1 MKNIFVFLAFLA
13 TLMWQPVTFA
23 EESQSNIQSRAQ
35 IHTELGAAYFTR
47 GQLGVA
53 LEELKEAI
61 KSDPRYAP
69 AYNMLGLVYL
79 ELREFPQ
86 AEENFQRA
94 FRLDE
99 NNPEF
104 HNNYG
109 WFLCQDG
116 RPDEGIKH
124 FFAALKNPLYST
136 PGKAY
141 LNAGVCSIMKGD
153 ERGAENFFLK
163 ALKLQPQQQQ
173 VLYYLAEIAYR
184 RKEYLDAKDYIN
196 RNMQVS
202 QPGPEVLWLAL
213 RTERKL
219 GNRDAEANLGMQLR
233 KNFPDS
239 REVLALRNGQYE
251 YTEFAKLEKVAK

>member
-1 MKNIFVFLAFLA
+1 MKNLLVFLALLA
-13 TLMWQPVTFA
+13 TFMCQSVAFSA
-23 EESQSNIQSRAQ
+23 ESQSNIQSRAQ

-47 GQLGVA
+47 GQLGIA
-53 LEELKEAI
+53 LEELKEAV
-61 KSDPRYAP
+61 KADPRYAP

-94 FRLDE
+94 FSLDD

-136 PGKAY
+136 PEKSY

-153 ERGAENFFLK
+153 ERDAENFFLK

-184 RKEYLDAKDYIN
+184 RKEYLDAKDYVN
-196 RNMQVS
+196 RHMQVS
-202 QPGPEVLWLAL
+202 RPGPEVLWLAL